1 MTNALIYLR
10 VSCHFKELLQM
21 SIVIYISCISI
32 DNFKRKEKK
41 ILQNKYEISKSFHEW
56 LSNAERKW

>member
-1 MTNALIYLR
+1 
-10 VSCHFKELLQM
+10 M
-21 SIVIYISCISI
+21 SIVIYIYISCISI

-56 LSNAERKW
+56 LSNAERKWWATANI

>member
-41 ILQNKYEISKSFHEW
+41 NTSKQIRDFKVISRMAIEC
-56 LSNAERKW
+56 

>member
-1 MTNALIYLR
+1 
-10 VSCHFKELLQM
+10 M
-21 SIVIYISCISI
+21 SIVICISCISI

-56 LSNAERKW
+56 LSNAERIW